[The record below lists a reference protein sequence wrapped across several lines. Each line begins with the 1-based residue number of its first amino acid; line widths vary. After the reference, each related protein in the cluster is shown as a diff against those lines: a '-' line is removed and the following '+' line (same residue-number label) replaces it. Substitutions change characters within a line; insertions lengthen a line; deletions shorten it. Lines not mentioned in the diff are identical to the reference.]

1 MSTESATAHVR
12 RRLEMDDKA
21 LRQNIIDELDFEP
34 SINAANI
41 GVAVGKGVV
50 TLTGHV
56 ESYAEK
62 IAAERA
68 VERVRGVRAVAQEIE
83 VRYAGHQRRADDEI
97 AQRSL
102 DIINWS
108 VQVPSD
114 SIKVEVENGWITLK
128 GTVEWQYQKRAAES
142 AVRRLSGVRGVSN
155 LIEIKPQLAASDVR
169 QKIMNALK
177 RNAEVE
183 ADNIRVVVDND
194 KVILEGTVR
203 ARYERNL
210 AERAAWS
217 APGIKDVED
226 RLSIG

>member
-1 MSTESATAHVR
+1 
-12 RRLEMDDKA
+12 MDDKA

-41 GVAVGKGVV
+41 GVAVEKGVV

-114 SIKVEVENGWITLK
+114 SIKVEVEHGWITLR
-128 GTVEWQYQKRAAES
+128 G
-142 AVRRLSGVRGVSN
+142 SGRIGGPPAQWV
-155 LIEIKPQLAASDVR
+155 P
-169 QKIMNALK
+169 
-177 RNAEVE
+177 
-183 ADNIRVVVDND
+183 
-194 KVILEGTVR
+194 
-203 ARYERNL
+203 
-210 AERAAWS
+210 WS
-217 APGIKDVED
+217 FQHN
-226 RLSIG
+226 

>member
-1 MSTESATAHVR
+1 V
-12 RRLEMDDKA
+12 DDKA
-21 LRQNIIDELDFEP
+21 LRENIIDELDFEP
-34 SINAANI
+34 SINGANI
-41 GVAVGKGVV
+41 GVAVEKGVV

-56 ESYAEK
+56 ESYVEK

-97 AQRSL
+97 AQRAL
-102 DIINWS
+102 DILNWS

-114 SIKVEVENGWITLK
+114 SIKVEVESGWITLK

-194 KVILEGTVR
+194 KVILEGTVK

-217 APGIKDVED
+217 APGVKDVED